1 MTLDLS
7 HFFFFLQASQLCFQ
21 YSFQLLQKL
30 LNAHVLHLE
39 QPIVHTFYNSRSR
52 QLLKISFLRKNII
65 IIVSNWGTEAKY
77 SELDETGKIIRQIIK
92 IV

>member
-7 HFFFFLQASQLCFQ
+7 NFFFLQACQLCFQ

-39 QPIVHTFYNSRSR
+39 QPILHTFYNSRSR
-52 QLLKISFLRKNII
+52 QLLKISFFKK
-65 IIVSNWGTEAKY
+65 KY
-77 SELDETGKIIRQIIK
+77 YYYCIQLGN
-92 IV
+92 

>member
-7 HFFFFLQASQLCFQ
+7 NFFFLQASQLCFQ

-39 QPIVHTFYNSRSR
+39 HPILHTFYNSRSR